1 MPRVLVVDDSVVM
14 RDIVRAHLSGL
25 GLDLEFASSAEDG
38 LSRIAVNA
46 PYDLIVTDYAMPGIN
61 GLEFARRVKD
71 KGGITPPRIILI
83 SANKELRERELL
95 STGVLDAFFP
105 KPLDGVQL
113 AARVSSLLSLTTAS
127 PTLIPSSKRT
137 RPVIRIVIADERD
150 SASEGMQIAALHSVE
165 RAPFFVVENGH
176 ETRIYDVYFR
186 FVNDVMKAK
195 SSDVEA
201 ARDLLHQN
209 PDLDFI

>member
-1 MPRVLVVDDSVVM
+1 M
-14 RDIVRAHLSGL
+14 RITFVKKILANGEPCGKCADVSARLERDGY
-25 GLDLEFASSAEDG
+25 LD
-38 LSRIAVNA
+38 RI
-46 PYDLIVTDYAMPGIN
+46 D
-61 GLEFARRVKD
+61 
-71 KGGITPPRIILI
+71 
-83 SANKELRERELL
+83 
-95 STGVLDAFFP
+95 
-105 KPLDGVQL
+105 
-113 AARVSSLLSLTTAS
+113 
-127 PTLIPSSKRT
+127 
-137 RPVIRIVIADERD
+137 RIVIADERY